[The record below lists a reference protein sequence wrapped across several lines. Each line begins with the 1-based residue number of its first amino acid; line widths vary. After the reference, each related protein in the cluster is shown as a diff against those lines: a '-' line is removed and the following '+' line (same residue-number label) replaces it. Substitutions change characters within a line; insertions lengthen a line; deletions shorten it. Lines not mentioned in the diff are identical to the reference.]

1 MEGSRFPDKGCLIRN
16 MHTPWCQQA
25 INYCAK
31 PLRSQGL
38 SVTAAGI
45 IFNSL
50 LRFHLLI
57 SSFLAEV
64 ALHDPTPISQLA
76 CTRHQVHHFYSR
88 QGYVDCRDQKP
99 LKLSEATEAF
109 IMRLLRS
116 PGFWRQKK
124 YIQASCKQWEAQQ
137 GRRAE
142 GHRFLSASQW
152 ESHRDAGRQLFLF
165 QFCTELLFLDMLTM
179 KPLVFHCLRF
189 VSRQTL
195 APRLHLS
202 PSVLG

>member
-1 MEGSRFPDKGCLIRN
+1 

-45 IFNSL
+45 IFNTL

-64 ALHDPTPISQLA
+64 TLHDPTPISQLA

-109 IMRLLRS
+109 IMRLLSWILETEKVHPSIMQTMGGTAR
-116 PGFWRQKK
+116 
-124 YIQASCKQWEAQQ
+124 EE
-137 GRRAE
+137 GRGTQVPE
-142 GHRFLSASQW
+142 CQSVGKSQ
-152 ESHRDAGRQLFLF
+152 RR
-165 QFCTELLFLDMLTM
+165 
-179 KPLVFHCLRF
+179 R
-189 VSRQTL
+189 
-195 APRLHLS
+195 
-202 PSVLG
+202 